1 MGGDKVGSATSN
13 PPKAT
18 TNVET
23 NDVNPFKTAPLPK
36 SNQETVES
44 PRSEKGAKQ
53 HATQMK
59 EHKKMEASVRQA
71 EVQQDY
77 SNWFNDPD
85 QLKSNEKPISD
96 PRYNEDAERA
106 NTKKAGR
113 LVDYT
118 IGPYSHEKPNRPM
131 TVTVHGVANS
141 PEGVKALSDRAEKA
155 GDKVKT
161 FMYDDTGAPL
171 AKSSHDLAK
180 SLEKQLKENPDRPLR
195 IDAHSMGGRVA
206 LAAVDELNRKGL
218 LKGRKVE
225 LNLVASAI
233 NGDSRGTAALV
244 AAQSPI
250 LGPALGE
257 APYIKSGQDMSSHS
271 DFQGRLENIKL
282 PPNVKVRVFT
292 GGQDSKVDRDEK
304 FNAMCKQLNAERVH
318 FPKADHDS
326 AVNEA
331 AKWLSKDDHK

>member
-1 MGGDKVGSATSN
+1 MGGDKVGNSTSN
-13 PPKAT
+13 APKAT
-18 TNVET
+18 TNVQT
-23 NDVNPFKTAPLPK
+23 NDVNPFLTAPVPK
-36 SNQETVES
+36 SKTEAVES
-44 PRSEKGAKQ
+44 PRSEKGAKE
-53 HATQMK
+53 HATQLK
-59 EHKKMEASVRQA
+59 EHKKMEGSVRQA

-77 SNWFNDPD
+77 SNWFNDAD
-85 QLKSNEKPISD
+85 QLKSNEKPLSD
-96 PRYNEDAERA
+96 ARYNEDAERA
-106 NTKKAGR
+106 NTKKGGR

-118 IGPYSHEKPNRPM
+118 IGPYSHEKPGRPM

-141 PEGVKALSDRAEKA
+141 PEGMRPLSDRAEKA

-161 FMYDDTGAPL
+161 FMYDDPGARL

-233 NGDSRGTAALV
+233 NGDSRGTAAL
-244 AAQSPI
+244 AAAKAP
-250 LGPALGE
+250 LTGPALGE
-257 APYIKSGQDMSSHS
+257 IPYIKSGQDMSRHS
-271 DFQGRLENIKL
+271 EFQAGLDKITL

-304 FNAMCKQLNAERVH
+304 FDAMCKHLNAERVH

-326 AVNEA
+326 AVDEA
-331 AKWLSKDDHK
+331 AKWLSKHDGK

>member
-1 MGGDKVGSATSN
+1 MGGDKVGGASSN
-13 PPKAT
+13 APKAT

-23 NDVNPFKTAPLPK
+23 NDVNPFLTAPVPK
-36 SNQETVES
+36 SKQEAVES

-59 EHKKMEASVRQA
+59 EHKKMEGSVRQA

-77 SNWFNDPD
+77 SNWFNDSD

-96 PRYNEDAERA
+96 PRYNEDAETS
-106 NTKKAGR
+106 NTKKGGR

-118 IGPYSHEKPNRPM
+118 IGPYSHEKADRPM

-141 PEGVKALSDRAEKA
+141 PEGVKALYDRAVKTRY
-155 GDKVKT
+155 KVKKL
-161 FMYDDTGAPL
+161 MNYVTGAIL
-171 AKSSHDLAK
+171 AKSTHDLAK
-180 SLEKQLKENPDRPLR
+180 SLEKQLKENPDRTLR

-233 NGDSRGTAALV
+233 NGDSRGTASLV
-244 AAQSPI
+244 AAKSPI
-250 LGPALGE
+250 LGPSLGE

-271 DFQGRLENIKL
+271 AFQDRLDNIKL
-282 PPNVKVRVFT
+282 PANVKVRVFT
-292 GGQDSKVDRDEK
+292 GGQDGNVDRDEK
-304 FNAMCKQLNAERVH
+304 FDA
-318 FPKADHDS
+318 
-326 AVNEA
+326 
-331 AKWLSKDDHK
+331 

>member
-1 MGGDKVGSATSN
+1 
-13 PPKAT
+13 
-18 TNVET
+18 
-23 NDVNPFKTAPLPK
+23 
-36 SNQETVES
+36 
-44 PRSEKGAKQ
+44 
-53 HATQMK
+53 MK
-59 EHKKMEASVRQA
+59 EHKKMEASLRQA

-77 SNWFNDPD
+77 SNWFNDAD

-96 PRYNEDAERA
+96 PRFNEDAERS
-106 NTKKAGR
+106 NTKKGGR

-141 PEGVKALSDRAEKA
+141 PEGVKPLSDRAEKA

-161 FMYDDTGAPL
+161 FMYDDTGARL

-244 AAQSPI
+244 AAKSPI
-250 LGPALGE
+250 LGPALAE

-271 DFQGRLENIKL
+271 AFQDRLDDIKF

-292 GGQDSKVDRDEK
+292 GGEDSNVDRDEK
-304 FNAMCKQLNAERVH
+304 FEAMCKQLHAERVH
-318 FPKADHDS
+318 FPKADHDT
-326 AVNEA
+326 AVDDA
-331 AKWLSKDDHK
+331 AKWLSKHDRS

>member
-1 MGGDKVGSATSN
+1 MGGDKVGNATNKSSAT
-13 PPKAT
+13 
-18 TNVET
+18 NVQT
-23 NDVNPFKTAPLPK
+23 NDVNPFLTAPVPK
-36 SNQETVES
+36 SKQEAVENHHS
-44 PRSEKGAKQ
+44 AKGAKE

-59 EHKKMEASVRQA
+59 EHKKMEASLRQA

-77 SNWFNDPD
+77 SNWFNDAD

-96 PRYNEDAERA
+96 PRFNEDAERS
-106 NTKKAGR
+106 NTKKGGR

-141 PEGVKALSDRAEKA
+141 PEGVKPLSDRAEKA

-161 FMYDDTGAPL
+161 FMYDDTGARL

-244 AAQSPI
+244 AAKSPI
-250 LGPALGE
+250 LGPALAE

-271 DFQGRLENIKL
+271 AFQDRLDDIKF

-292 GGQDSKVDRDEK
+292 GGEDSNVDRDEK
-304 FNAMCKQLNAERVH
+304 FEAMCKQLHAERVH
-318 FPKADHDS
+318 FPKADHDT
-326 AVNEA
+326 AVDDA
-331 AKWLSKDDHK
+331 AKWLSKHDRS